1 MKILVTG
8 GTGFVGRNLVRK
20 LVEKGYEIHCIVRLN
35 SNVSNIDKRAK
46 IFRYDGNIDL
56 LIDFFQ
62 SQKFDG
68 VVHLASLFLASH
80 TRYDIEN
87 LILSNI
93 KFGVELLEACKISN
107 VKWFINTGTFWQNY
121 KNERY
126 NPVNLYAATKEA
138 FEVIAKYYT
147 ETSELI
153 FTTIKLNDTYGN
165 DDTRNKLF
173 NLWKKIA
180 LSGEVLEMSP
190 GEQIIDICHID
201 DVINAYELLIEYLN
215 SNKKYEFKNK
225 TYVVTSNERMS
236 LRKLAEVFEKVTN
249 KKLNIK
255 WGARPYR
262 EREVMIPLEN
272 GEVVP
277 NWKPKVSLEEGIK
290 KLFEEELKCQ
300 QKSN

>member
-93 KFGVELLEACKISN
+93 QFGVELLEACKISN

-290 KLFEEELKCQ
+290 KLFEEEIKCQ

>member
-93 KFGVELLEACKISN
+93 QFGVELLEACKISN

-290 KLFEEELKCQ
+290 KLFEEELECQ

>member
-8 GTGFVGRNLVRK
+8 CTGFVGRNLVRK

-93 KFGVELLEACKISN
+93 QFGVELLETCKISN

>member
-93 KFGVELLEACKISN
+93 QFGVELLETCKISN

-126 NPVNLYAATKEA
+126 NPINLYAATKEA

-201 DVINAYELLIEYLN
+201 DVINAYELLIEYIN
-215 SNKKYEFKNK
+215 SNK
-225 TYVVTSNERMS
+225 R
-236 LRKLAEVFEKVTN
+236 
-249 KKLNIK
+249 
-255 WGARPYR
+255 
-262 EREVMIPLEN
+262 
-272 GEVVP
+272 
-277 NWKPKVSLEEGIK
+277 
-290 KLFEEELKCQ
+290 
-300 QKSN
+300 

>member
-35 SNVSNIDKRAK
+35 SNVSNIDKRVK

-93 KFGVELLEACKISN
+93 QFGVELLETCKISN